1 MAEAEHQPTN
11 AREPVISADQSGNR
25 NWVPMGIGVG
35 LVVVVVALVVIFTRG
50 GEKPQPANPYN
61 SKLVISNL
69 HMATA
74 ENFAGGT
81 VTYIEG
87 SLANSGD
94 RKLTGAWVEVQFK
107 NALGEIAQKEQLQVM
122 VLLPNSP
129 YVDYGPLDR
138 APLTAG
144 QSRGFRLTL
153 EHITADWDG
162 QIPQIKVTN
171 VSTS

>member
-11 AREPVISADQSGNR
+11 APEPVISAEPSGNR
-25 NWVPMGIGVG
+25 NWAPMGIGVA
-35 LVVVVVALVVIFTRG
+35 LVVVVVALIVVFTRG
-50 GEKPQPANPYN
+50 GEKSQPANPYN
-61 SKLVISNL
+61 CKLVISNL

-87 SLANSGD
+87 SVANTGD
-94 RKLTGAWVEVQFK
+94 RKLTGASVEVQFK
-107 NALGEIAQKEQLQVM
+107 NALGEIAQKEQLPVM

-138 APLTAG
+138 APLAAG

>member
-11 AREPVISADQSGNR
+11 APEPVISAEQTGDR
-25 NWVPMGIGVG
+25 NWVPMGIGVA
-35 LVVVVVALVVIFTRG
+35 LVVIVVALVVVFTRG
-50 GEKPQPANPYN
+50 GEKTQPANPYN
-61 SKLVISNL
+61 SKLEISNL

-87 SLANSGD
+87 TLANSGD

-107 NALGEIAQKEQLQVM
+107 NALGEVAQKEQLPMM

-138 APLTAG
+138 APLASG

-162 QIPQIKVTN
+162 QIPQVRVTS

>member
-11 AREPVISADQSGNR
+11 APEPVISAEQGGNH
-25 NWVPMGIGVG
+25 NWVPMGIGVA
-35 LVVVVVALVVIFTRG
+35 LVVVVVALVVVFTHG
-50 GEKPQPANPYN
+50 GEKTQPGNSYN
-61 SKLVISNL
+61 SKLVISSL

-87 SLANSGD
+87 TLANSGD
-94 RKLTGAWVEVQFK
+94 GKLTGAWVEVQFK
-107 NALGEIAQKEQLQVM
+107 NALGEVAQKEQLPVM

-138 APLTAG
+138 APLAAG
-144 QSRGFRLTL
+144 QSRAFRLTL